1 MRGPPLR
8 KCNAMPTLHLPERG
22 KPVPASSFAARAGWL
37 ALGLGFVAFG
47 IIGAI
52 LPLMPTTIFLIL
64 AAACFARSSPRLE
77 HWLLEHAR
85 FGPAL
90 RAWRAE
96 RAIPRR
102 AKAAACLGML
112 LGYLLFILAT
122 RPGSV
127 EAAAAAAA
135 LGGCA
140 LWIVRQPVPASEKA
154 GK

>member
-1 MRGPPLR
+1 
-8 KCNAMPTLHLPERG
+8 MPTSHLPEPG
-22 KPVPASSFAARAGWL
+22 KPVPAVSFAARAGWL
-37 ALGLGFVAFG
+37 ALGLAFVALG
-47 IIGAI
+47 MIGAI

-77 HWLLEHAR
+77 HRLLEHSR

-112 LGYLLFILAT
+112 LGYLLFILAA
-122 RPGSV
+122 RPGLV
-127 EAAAAAAA
+127 EAAAVAAA
-135 LGGCA
+135 LCGCA
-140 LWIVRQPVPASEKA
+140 LWIVRQTVPANEKT

>member
-1 MRGPPLR
+1 
-8 KCNAMPTLHLPERG
+8 MPTLRLPERG
-22 KPVPASSFAARAGWL
+22 TSLPSASRAARAGWL
-37 ALGLGFVAFG
+37 VLGFVFVALG

-77 HWLLEHAR
+77 RWLLEHVR

-102 AKAAACLGML
+102 AKAAACLGMVL
-112 LGYLLFILAT
+112 SYLLFLGTA
-122 RPGSV
+122 RPGWV
-127 EAAAAAAA
+127 EAFAIAAA
-135 LGGCA
+135 LGGAA
-140 LWIVRQPVPASEKA
+140 LWIVSQPVPSSERT

>member
-1 MRGPPLR
+1 
-8 KCNAMPTLHLPERG
+8 MPTLPLPEPG
-22 KPVPASSFAARAGWL
+22 KPAPSLGFAARTGWL
-37 ALGLGFVAFG
+37 VLGLAFVALG

-52 LPLMPTTIFLIL
+52 LPLMATTIFLIL

-77 HWLLEHAR
+77 RWLLEHAR

-112 LGYLLFILAT
+112 LGYILFVVTAA
-122 RPGSV
+122 PGWV
-127 EAAAAAAA
+127 EAVAVSAA
-135 LGGCA
+135 LGSCA
-140 LWIVRQPVPASEKA
+140 LWIVSQPAPASEKA

>member
-1 MRGPPLR
+1 M
-8 KCNAMPTLHLPERG
+8 
-22 KPVPASSFAARAGWL
+22 
-37 ALGLGFVAFG
+37 LGLVFVALG

-77 HWLLEHAR
+77 RWLLEHAR

-96 RAIPRR
+96 RAIPPR
-102 AKAAACLGML
+102 AKAAACLGIS
-112 LGYLLFILAT
+112 LGYLLFLIT
-122 RPGSV
+122 SRPGWV
-127 EAAAAAAA
+127 EAVAIAAA

-140 LWIVRQPVPASEKA
+140 LWIVSQPVPSGERT
-154 GK
+154 GT